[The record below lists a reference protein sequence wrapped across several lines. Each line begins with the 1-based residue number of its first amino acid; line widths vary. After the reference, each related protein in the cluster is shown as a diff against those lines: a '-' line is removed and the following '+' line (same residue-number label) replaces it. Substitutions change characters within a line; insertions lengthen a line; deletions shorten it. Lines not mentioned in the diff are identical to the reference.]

1 MAIPFRFIH
10 AADLHIDSPFKGLTT
25 VPAYVRESLL
35 EATFLAF
42 KRLIDTAIKQQVQFI
57 VVSGDLFDESD
68 RSLKAQLF
76 LLQQYERLRKCQIN
90 IYIIHGNHDHLA
102 GQTIPFPYP
111 DNVYVFSSTEV
122 TTKVVTNDDG
132 AILAYVHGISYPTR
146 HVMDNLAKEY
156 KHEPEHGYHIG
167 LYHGNVGNVSEHDPY
182 APCHLSDL
190 LAHQYHYWALGHIHK
205 RQVLHQSP
213 YVVYPGNTQGR
224 HRKESGDKGCYLVT
238 VNEQHETTIHF
249 LSLAPIRWL
258 QIAIDVSSIENE
270 AQFLAT
276 IEHHTSTLLA
286 EQIECSILLS
296 IELTG
301 SGYIHELLQQT
312 GNTRQMLT
320 HIQSMYEDDS
330 SSEWL
335 YIYELQLH
343 TQVQYDEA
351 LLRQE
356 QSFIGDFLT
365 YYEQLIVDPEQMKQ
379 LFAEAQQGLITHQG
393 LSRYLRQTASTQD
406 KVTLDETSQQAQL
419 ADAKQKVL
427 EWLLLHQDQGVSI

>member
-25 VPAYVRESLL
+25 VPSYVRESLL

-42 KRLIDTAIKQQVQFI
+42 KRLIDTAIAQQVQFI

-76 LLQQYERLRKCQIN
+76 LLQQYERLRKHQIS
-90 IYIIHGNHDHLA
+90 IYIIHGNHDHVA
-102 GQTIPFPYP
+102 GQTVPFPYP
-111 DNVYVFSSTEV
+111 DNVHVFSSSAV
-122 TTKVVTNDDG
+122 STKVVSNVDG
-132 AILAYVHGISYPTR
+132 AILAYIHGISYPTR
-146 HVMDNLAKEY
+146 HVMDNLAKQY
-156 KHEPEHGYHIG
+156 NREPENGYHIG
-167 LYHGNVGNVSEHDPY
+167 LYHGNVGNVSDHDPY
-182 APCHLSDL
+182 APCQLSDL
-190 LAHQYHYWALGHIHK
+190 LVHQYNYWALGHIHK

-238 VNEQHETTIHF
+238 VNEQHETTLQF

-258 QIAIDVSSIENE
+258 QINIDVSSIENE
-270 AQFLAT
+270 AQFLAA
-276 IEHHTSTLLA
+276 IEHHTATLFA
-286 EQIECSILLS
+286 EQNHCSILLS

-312 GNTRQMLT
+312 GNVGQMLA
-320 HIQSMYEDDS
+320 HIQGLYEDDS
-330 SSEWL
+330 SKEWL

-365 YYEQLIVDPEQMKQ
+365 YYEQLILDPELVNQ
-379 LFAEAQQGLITHQG
+379 LFSEAQQGLLSHQG
-393 LSRYLRQTASTQD
+393 LSRYLRHTTSRR
-406 KVTLDETSQQAQL
+406 DETSQQAQL
-419 ADAKQKVL
+419 AEAKQKVL
-427 EWLLLHQDQGVSI
+427 EWLLLHQDQGVNI